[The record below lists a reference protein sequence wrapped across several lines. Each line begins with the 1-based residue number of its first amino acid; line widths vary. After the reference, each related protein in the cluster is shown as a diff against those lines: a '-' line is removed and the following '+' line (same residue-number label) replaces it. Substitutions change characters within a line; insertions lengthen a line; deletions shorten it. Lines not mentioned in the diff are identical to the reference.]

1 MVHVREARHDDAAGI
16 ARVHVDSWRTTYRG
30 ILPAD
35 YLASLSYADRET
47 LWQRWLA
54 AAATGPQLIFV
65 AKEGPKDD
73 APPGDGTASPG
84 LPSPATPQIVGFAYG
99 GPAGRDAADFEGE
112 LYAIY
117 LLQSHQRRGIGKS
130 LFLRVAERLAQASHR
145 SLFVWVARD
154 NPSRAFYEAMGARL
168 VRERSV
174 ELFGQQIDE
183 AGYGWDDISALLAR
197 LKAPDA

>member
-1 MVHVREARHDDAAGI
+1 MVRVREALRDDAAGI

-35 YLASLSYADRET
+35 YLAGLSYAERET
-47 LWQRWLA
+47 LWQRWLD
-54 AAATGPQLIFV
+54 AAATGSQVIFL
-65 AKEGPKDD
+65 AEERPEER
-73 APPGDGTASPG
+73 APPEEGTAPPG
-84 LPSPATPQIVGFAYG
+84 LPSSATPQIVGFAYG
-99 GPAGRDAADFEGE
+99 GPASRDTADYEGE

-117 LLQSHQRRGIGKS
+117 LLHSHQRRGIGKT
-130 LFLRVAERLAQASHR
+130 LFLRVAERLAQDRRR

-168 VRERSV
+168 VRERRV

-183 AGYGWDDISALLAR
+183 AGYGWDDITTLLAR
-197 LKAPDA
+197 LRAPDK